1 MAKIGFDAV
10 PAWKD
15 LVPAAISLVESHLQ
29 LRSHKDRINKLG
41 PDGKTRFERDLN
53 GTILFSFLKAM
64 SQVDKFTG
72 RCSEIQEKLKIES
85 IHSGDEHLQF
95 LSNSIAEVNC
105 VAPTLPEDVAGVLQ
119 SMIDVRKQRVSD
131 VDVWALGVCLHCVAS
146 NAFPFVDEQEVRTKS
161 IGLSNI
167 NRACRGLISSMLEKV
182 EEIRINMEDV
192 VWHPWLTQETA
203 TEEPDFEALPP
214 PSVWALLPDVSEW
227 RLPSFPRKG
236 RKARRLWPL
245 AMASLMT
252 GIGLARMALRFCPG
266 WDSVGIV
273 SRALARGG
281 ARTRKGTVKATEL
294 LQVLP
299 MDVPL
304 APQAEG
310 VSKNAKRNERR
321 RSRKHSEEDG
331 ASSDSSG
338 WAIAYGGDP
347 EFSFSPAMRMVVRQ
361 VSSSSH
367 TSHDVPDMELPPPV
381 VLPRAEEPPSSAPKS
396 EDKAEAGKSKQKKKT
411 KKK

>member
-1 MAKIGFDAV
+1 MAAR
-10 PAWKD
+10 
-15 LVPAAISLVESHLQ
+15 AAIHLRGNYEVGDMLGEGFGGFVYACHRYGDQ
-29 LRSHKDRINKLG
+29 KALAAKVCAARPGAAEELRSEAQLLRSLCHSSIMKVHDVFD
-41 PDGKTRFERDLN
+41 DGKSVYFVMDRMHHDLLDGLENYVMREASNLN
-53 GTILFSFLKAM
+53 GLRHVVRQMAAAVKYLHSHSIVHRDIKPENFMTDRASLTDPECRLVLGDFGSACQITEQTTRLAEQVGTMVYWAPEMYDKDYGLK
-64 SQVDKFTG
+64 
-72 RCSEIQEKLKIES
+72 
-85 IHSGDEHLQF
+85 
-95 LSNSIAEVNC
+95 
-105 VAPTLPEDVAGVLQ
+105 
-119 SMIDVRKQRVSD
+119 

-266 WDSVGIV
+266 WDSTAPWKPTSLPTVCLKPLRTGKGVGIV

-281 ARTRKGTVKATEL
+281 ARTRKGTV
-294 LQVLP
+294 
-299 MDVPL
+299 
-304 APQAEG
+304 
-310 VSKNAKRNERR
+310 
-321 RSRKHSEEDG
+321 
-331 ASSDSSG
+331 
-338 WAIAYGGDP
+338 
-347 EFSFSPAMRMVVRQ
+347 FVR
-361 VSSSSH
+361 
-367 TSHDVPDMELPPPV
+367 
-381 VLPRAEEPPSSAPKS
+381 
-396 EDKAEAGKSKQKKKT
+396 
-411 KKK
+411 